1 MASSSLNKNIALLT
15 KLESYIELHQKQN
28 DTISGE
34 TVGWHIVH
42 SCQVINTITNAI
54 IHSDP
59 SKAKPKFSFLY
70 HLIMLTNHIPRGK
83 LKAPKIVIPK
93 NTITKAEIVEQI
105 ELSKA
110 NLQTL
115 ASTHQN
121 KYFTHPIFGD
131 LNVPKTLRLFIVHT
145 NHHLKIIRD
154 IH

>member
-1 MASSSLNKNIALLT
+1 MASSSLQKNIALFNM
-15 KLESYIELHQKQN
+15 LESYLELHPKLN
-28 DTISGE
+28 NTISSE
-34 TVGWHIVH
+34 SIGWHIAH

-54 IHSDP
+54 IHSDA

-83 LKAPKIVIPK
+83 VKAPNIVIPK
-93 NTITKAEIVEQI
+93 QSITQEQI
-105 ELSKA
+105 EQEIELAKA

-115 ASTHQN
+115 ASTQKQ

-131 LNVPKTLRLFIVHT
+131 LNVPKTLRFFIVHT

-154 IH
+154 I